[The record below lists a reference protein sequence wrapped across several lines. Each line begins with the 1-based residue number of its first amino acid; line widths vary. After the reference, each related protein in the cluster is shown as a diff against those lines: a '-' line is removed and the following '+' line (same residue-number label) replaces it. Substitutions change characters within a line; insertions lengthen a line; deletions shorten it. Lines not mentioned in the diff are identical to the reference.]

1 MRQARREKKNI
12 VNNQTRE
19 QKRKNTIKNRFILL
33 ARLFRS

>member
-1 MRQARREKKNI
+1 MRYARREKKNI

-19 QKRKNTIKNRFILL
+19 QKRENTIKNGFILP